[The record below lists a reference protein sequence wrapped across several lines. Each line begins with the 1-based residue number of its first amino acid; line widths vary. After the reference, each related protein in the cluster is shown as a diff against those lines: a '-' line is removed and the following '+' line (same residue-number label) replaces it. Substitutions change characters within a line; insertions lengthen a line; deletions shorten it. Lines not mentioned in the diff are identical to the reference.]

1 MILRVLPSVL
11 HHCIKFRFCSS
22 LRRPLPAIPSST
34 LLSPLPFFFSFF
46 FFFPFL
52 SFFFY
57 SCRSF
62 LLPGVPRVLA
72 FLLGPKPTALS
83 GGSVVKFRLGQ
94 SNELVTR
101 RFGRVPGSNEWN
113 ALSLLSPN
121 EEESDNALGNTATA
135 NKKAKV
141 KLIYRRN
148 FITLAVVRIGAG
160 FVITRY
166 EIA

>member
-1 MILRVLPSVL
+1 MYGDIIFSLPY
-11 HHCIKFRFCSS
+11 
-22 LRRPLPAIPSST
+22 
-34 LLSPLPFFFSFF
+34 FSFLSFLF
-46 FFFPFL
+46 F
-52 SFFFY
+52 FFFY